1 MAELL
6 DLTVVSDS
14 LDDTDEPRSS
24 STDTCEL
31 FSPETMV
38 TLLPPLLLTASGWGE
53 PLDTELAKASGVIS
67 FVLTG
72 RCPSVCSSVSSTS
85 VLASVPVSTPLKS
98 DNASW
103 ITAQTNRH
111 KKLKPNFL
119 MTQGNLK

>member
-38 TLLPPLLLTASGWGE
+38 TLLPPLLLTASGRGE
-53 PLDTELAKASGVIS
+53 LLDTEFAKASGVIS

-72 RCPSVCSSVSSTS
+72 RGPSVCSSGSSAS
-85 VLASVPVSTPLKS
+85 VLASVPVSIPLKS
-98 DNASW
+98 DNPSW
-103 ITAQTNRH
+103 ITAQT
-111 KKLKPNFL
+111 KKNYI
-119 MTQGNLK
+119 TTA